1 MSEFILG
8 SYILVWPALTLIILW
23 VICRA
28 VWKDI
33 QTAKKEKRGLV

>member
-1 MSEFILG
+1 MNELTLG
-8 SYILVWPALTLIILW
+8 AYILIWPVLTLVILW

-33 QTAKKEKRGLV
+33 KAAKKEKRGLV

>member
-8 SYILVWPALTLIILW
+8 SYILVWPALTLLVLW

-33 QTAKKEKRGLV
+33 KAAKKEKRGLV

>member
-1 MSEFILG
+1 MSELILG
-8 SYILVWPALTLIILW
+8 AYVLIWPALTLVILW

-33 QTAKKEKRGLV
+33 KTAKKEKRGLV